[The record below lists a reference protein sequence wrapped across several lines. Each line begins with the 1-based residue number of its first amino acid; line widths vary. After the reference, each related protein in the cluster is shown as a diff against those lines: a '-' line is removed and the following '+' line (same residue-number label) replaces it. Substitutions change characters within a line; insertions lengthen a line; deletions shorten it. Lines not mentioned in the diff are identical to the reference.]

1 MDAVHGEEKYLR
13 RLTDGPWTD
22 TMPSWSHDNQW
33 IAFASDRDYPGNSD
47 FIASPSFMLKSV

>member
-47 FIASPSFMLKSV
+47 FIASILC